1 MAEKKQKNYKE
12 MTDKELFK
20 LMAGP
25 SQLKRK
31 NASKVLSSR
40 VKEKPEAY
48 KSNIEDFIDA
58 LSRPEAQTR

>member
-1 MAEKKQKNYKE
+1 MAEKKQKVIE
-12 MTDKELFK
+12 DMTNKELFK

-31 NASKVLSSR
+31 NAAKILCGR
-40 VKEKPEAY
+40 VKEKPEDF
-48 KSNIEDFIDA
+48 KKNIPDFIDA